1 MLRELA
7 PASGSWLRLVRCM
20 VTRLTLAPLLLV
32 LFASCDNWSDAQ
44 VAETKRRGDIVC
56 RAIEAYRA
64 RNSKVPS
71 DLKKPQPDFLREIP
85 QPTVGKL
92 AWTYETYQSGSPT
105 IFQSRFGESRSRY
118 FRRSQLKVGRTI
130 PSELAT

>member
-64 RNSKVPS
+64 RNGKVPS
-71 DLKKPQPDFLREIP
+71 DLKELQPDFLREIP
-85 QPTVGKL
+85 QPTVGKR
-92 AWTYETYQSGSPT
+92 AWTYETYQSG
-105 IFQSRFGESRSRY
+105 QSYNLSVAIRRESEPLLQTQSAEGWSY
-118 FRRSQLKVGRTI
+118 DTK
-130 PSELAT
+130 